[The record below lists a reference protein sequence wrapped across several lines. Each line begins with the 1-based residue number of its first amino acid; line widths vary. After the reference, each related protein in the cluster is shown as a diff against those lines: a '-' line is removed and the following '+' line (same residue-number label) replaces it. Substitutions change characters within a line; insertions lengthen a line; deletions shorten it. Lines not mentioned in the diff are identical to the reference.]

1 MLDVSR
7 IISGKLRLDAQAVDL
22 PFVINSA
29 IDTLRPAAEAKGI
42 RLYVTLD
49 FGSGAVLGDPT
60 RLQQVVWNLL
70 SNAIKFTPK
79 NGSVHVTLEKV
90 NSHFDLTVSDTGPGI
105 DNDFLPYVF
114 ERFRQADS
122 STAKKFGG
130 LGLGLAIVRQL
141 VEMHGGT
148 VMAANRS
155 DSTGAV
161 FTVRLPVMIVKTRL
175 EEIVRSSSDIDP
187 VAKTPTSKGLRVS
200 TELRSWLLTTNR
212 TPGCL
217 SKPCWN
223 KAGRKCKSPNP
234 AADALSMI
242 DNFQPDALVSDI
254 GMPDED
260 GTR

>member
-79 NGSVHVTLEKV
+79 SGNVYVTLEKV

-105 DNDFLPYVF
+105 DADFLPYVF

-130 LGLGLAIVRQL
+130 LGLGLAIVRQ
-141 VEMHGGT
+141 
-148 VMAANRS
+148 
-155 DSTGAV
+155 
-161 FTVRLPVMIVKTRL
+161 
-175 EEIVRSSSDIDP
+175 
-187 VAKTPTSKGLRVS
+187 
-200 TELRSWLLTTNR
+200 
-212 TPGCL
+212 
-217 SKPCWN
+217 
-223 KAGRKCKSPNP
+223 
-234 AADALSMI
+234 
-242 DNFQPDALVSDI
+242 
-254 GMPDED
+254 
-260 GTR
+260 